1 MHYHAERGNEKIRY
15 TVYTGFKAA
24 SQPIAA
30 VVTSESSHA
39 LRAEAGHHPPFH
51 TPLESPI
58 SAFCKNVPQTARIL
72 ENTAGHTLMRAF
84 PSPESDK
91 GVP

>member
-1 MHYHAERGNEKIRY
+1 MHYHAEWEREN
-15 TVYTGFKAA
+15 TVHRMHRFQGRFATVAT
-24 SQPIAA
+24 

-51 TPLESPI
+51 TSLESPI
-58 SAFCKNVPQTARIL
+58 SVLCKNVPQAARIL
-72 ENTAGHTLMRAF
+72 ANTAGHTLMRAF

-91 GVP
+91 GAP